1 VSAAPAPIAP
11 PATIGMLGGG
21 QLGRYALVAARLAG
35 YRTIVLD
42 PDPAAPAGRVADE
55 QLVAAYD
62 DPTALDE
69 LASRC
74 AVVTTE
80 FENAPASA
88 LLRLA
93 RDVVVAPAAA
103 AVAIAQDRVAEKTS
117 LARVGIPVAAFV
129 AIADDADLDAAAA
142 LGTPAIVKTARLGYD
157 GKGQRVVERP
167 EGIAAAWEELGRVP
181 CIVERRVDLD
191 AEVSVVI
198 ARSADGAIATYP
210 LAENLHANGI
220 LDLTVVPARVDPAIA
235 DHARRVAT
243 QIAEA
248 LDYVGVLAVE
258 LFVSSGRLLVNELAP
273 RPHNS
278 GHWTLDAAHTSQFS
292 QQVRAITGAA
302 LGATSMTVPAVAMAN
317 LLGELW
323 FPPGAAEMIEPRWT
337 PILTAGD
344 ARLHLYGKSTPR
356 PGRKMGHVTVLGDD
370 VDRAADAALRL
381 RAACIAKPNGA
392 ADPRSATMR

>member
-62 DPTALDE
+62 DGAALDE
-69 LASRC
+69 LARRC

-80 FENAPASA
+80 FENPPASA

-103 AVAIAQDRVAEKTS
+103 AVAIAQDRVAEKTA
-117 LARVGIPVAAFV
+117 LAHAGIPVTAFV
-129 AIADDADLDAAAA
+129 ALTEDADLAAATA
-142 LGTPAIVKTARLGYD
+142 LGVPAIVKTARLGYD
-157 GKGQRVVERP
+157 GKGQRVVDHP
-167 EGIAAAWEELGRVP
+167 GGLAAAWGELDRVP
-181 CIVERRVDLD
+181 SIVERRVDLD
-191 AEVSVVI
+191 AEVSAVI

-210 LAENLHANGI
+210 LAENVHVDGI

-235 DHARRVAT
+235 QQARRIAT
-243 QIAEA
+243 QVAEA
-248 LDYVGVLAVE
+248 LDYVGILAVE
-258 LFVSSGRLLVNELAP
+258 LFVSAGRLLVNELAP

-278 GHWTLDAAHTSQFS
+278 GHWTLDAAQTSQFS
-292 QQVRAITGAA
+292 QQIRAITGAA
-302 LGATSMTVPAVAMAN
+302 LGATSMTVPAVAMVN
-317 LLGELW
+317 LLGDLW
-323 FPPGAAEMIEPRWT
+323 FPPGAEAAAEPAWT
-337 PILTAGD
+337 TILTTGD

-356 PGRKMGHVTVLGDD
+356 RGRKMGHVTVLGDD
-370 VDRAADAALRL
+370 VDQVAEAALRL
-381 RAACIAKPNGA
+381 RAACAAKPNAGGV
-392 ADPRSATMR
+392 PRSATIR